1 MIICP
6 AILSERARVAP
17 ENEDNNLRRRHAEIS
32 ADIAMNIQVAQAQGV
47 LMARHGIGVDAAMHL
62 LAAIARDRGERVI
75 EVAQQIIGDAGWPTT
90 GVASLPGRYA

>member
-1 MIICP
+1 
-6 AILSERARVAP
+6 VAA
-17 ENEDNNLRRRHAEIS
+17 ENDESLRRRYVEIS

-47 LMARHGIGVDAAMHL
+47 LMARHGVGVDAAMHL

-75 EVAQQIIGDAGWPTT
+75 DVAQQIISDAGWPAA

>member
-1 MIICP
+1 L
-6 AILSERARVAP
+6 AA
-17 ENEDNNLRRRHAEIS
+17 ENEESLRRRHVEIS